1 VREAE
6 AALAGA
12 EAALAGAEVLAP
24 SAGIVADRNIEVG
37 HAVEKSGAAPLFSIA
52 TGLTNMKVTVR
63 ASGKNAGAIKVGD
76 KAAFKAATLPGH
88 SFSGV
93 VSSVQQAS
101 ETLENG
107 AAFNIVIDAPN
118 PDLLLEP
125 GMAATIRIDAVPERI
140 EG

>member
-1 VREAE
+1 NTD
-6 AALAGA
+6 
-12 EAALAGAEVLAP
+12 VLAP
-24 SAGIVADRNIEVG
+24 SAGIVVDRNIEVG
-37 HAVEKSGAAPLFSIA
+37 QSVAKSVEAPLFGIA
-52 TGLTNMKVTVR
+52 TDLTNIRVTVR
-63 ASGKNAGAIKVGD
+63 ASGKNAGAIKIGG

-101 ETLENG
+101 EPPENG

-125 GMAATIRIDAVPERI
+125 GMTATIRIEVIPETIGR
-140 EG
+140 